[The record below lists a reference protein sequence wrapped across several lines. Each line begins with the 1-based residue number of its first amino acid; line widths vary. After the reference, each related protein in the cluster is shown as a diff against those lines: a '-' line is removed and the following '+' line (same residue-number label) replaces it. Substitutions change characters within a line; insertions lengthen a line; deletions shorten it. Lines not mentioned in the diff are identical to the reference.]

1 MCVHKSIYDVV
12 LFLDRKC
19 SILRNVGLLSYTCA
33 CTHFIVNFGQPVFS
47 TPDSYWGSP

>member
-33 CTHFIVNFGQPVFS
+33 CTHFIVKVWTTCVQHS
-47 TPDSYWGSP
+47 